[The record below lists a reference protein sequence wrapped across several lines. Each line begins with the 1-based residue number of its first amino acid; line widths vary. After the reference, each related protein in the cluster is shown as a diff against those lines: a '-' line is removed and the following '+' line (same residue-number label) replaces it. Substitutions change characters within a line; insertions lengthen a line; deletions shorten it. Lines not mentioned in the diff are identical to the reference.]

1 MPELELHHASI
12 PVRDLEKSAGF
23 YETLFGFRRLQRPPF
38 DIPGVW
44 LACGDRQIHLVENA
58 GGSYRANATIDI
70 ADTHFALR
78 TDDFDGIVERMK
90 ANGFD
95 ETAGEGD
102 PKRLLVLRGGLAG
115 FDQFYLLDPDFN
127 IIEIN
132 NAPL

>member
-23 YETLFGFRRLQRPPF
+23 YEKLFGFQRLQRPPF

-44 LACGDRQIHLVENA
+44 FGCGGRQIHLVVNA
-58 GGSYRANATIDI
+58 RGSYRTNAAIEI

-78 TDDFDGIVERMK
+78 TDDFDGMVERLK

-95 ETAGEGD
+95 ENAGECD

-115 FDQFYLLDPDFN
+115 FDQLYLLDPDFN
-127 IIEIN
+127 LIEVN